1 MRDIINT
8 DEFVALPWSDE
19 DDTVGGVLAGETGGW
34 FIRED
39 FNELFEVVGKFL
51 GESRESYYQGLSFTA
66 VIKRKS
72 DGKLFGHTYWEDI
85 SKYGEAY
92 YEANGDKFGLED
104 YDEDDEYFNGWI
116 VFAPVK
122 KFTVTGYESI

>member
-19 DDTVGGVLAGETGGW
+19 DETVAGVLYGETGGW

-85 SKYGEAY
+85 PSMVKLIMRPMVISLASKITMRMT
-92 YEANGDKFGLED
+92 NTSMDGL
-104 YDEDDEYFNGWI
+104 
-116 VFAPVK
+116 
-122 KFTVTGYESI
+122 SLHR